1 MIPGSCQLA
10 RFCFDHNLLGYL
22 LCSEDASTP
31 DSLDLLLSDPAEEPG
46 LDNHWLLRKDTLAK
60 HLAIASTGYINNW
73 GLVLHPSI
81 LQASLLRDKRPELVQ
96 VYSRLVEVGVVG
108 VHVEVPH
115 TNLSE
120 VSRMVLVKVDPV
132 VMLPTSVSATSRV
145 LPVLSDPAM
154 TVGDV
159 SSQLPGLLLAGGHL
173 SCRSESSNKSLVR
186 RHAVTTS
193 LRHFRNAAALTN

>member
-1 MIPGSCQLA
+1 MIPGSCRLA

-22 LCSEDASTP
+22 LSSEDASTS

-46 LDNHWLLRKDTLAK
+46 LDNHWLLGKDTLAK

-73 GLVLHPSI
+73 SLVLHPSI
-81 LQASLLRDKRPELVQ
+81 FQASLLRDKRPELVQ
-96 VYSRLVEVGVVG
+96 VDSRLVEVGVVG

-173 SCRSESSNKSLVR
+173 SCRSESSNKSLVVLDR
-186 RHAVTTS
+186 C
-193 LRHFRNAAALTN
+193 LPIL